1 MSRLLENLAAAKM
14 EEQAK
19 ALAAEQGLAW
29 VKPTLDPYASH
40 DLVEGLVRL
49 HAEPAPLTEAELAR
63 LDKLDASYDEHAAI
77 LEDEDSAEEAVAAA
91 EAAIEAIERECQEI
105 RARPPVI
112 APELKAEAGMIL
124 VLSRDGTPVLQ
135 PVFYGERQAEPA
147 EGDSGIEVVAG
158 EDGSDKRRTTLSK
171 RLVDELA
178 MQRRDILAL
187 HVASDPGLALD
198 IMVFTLADADTHDWR
213 ARAATTLR
221 APLPAGPIIGFEA
234 KDAPASSALAELR
247 SNLDESW
254 RAGEDAT
261 CRFDLFRALSDD
273 SRAAWLG
280 YVVARSLEASL
291 NMAGERQLPFQD
303 HLGSLIGIDMAQWW
317 RPTAANYFDRVS
329 KQVILDALTDVGGLE
344 LSSRFAA
351 VKKGDLAMSAERVF
365 AGTYITEVEVREK
378 ALSWVPEAM
387 RFASAA
393 PEAGEPKI
401 DATDAEPGVDTEHQ
415 SPRELAA

>member
-1 MSRLLENLAAAKM
+1 LGSS
-14 EEQAK
+14 
-19 ALAAEQGLAW
+19 
-29 VKPTLDPYASH
+29 PTLDPYASH

-49 HAEPAPLTEAELAR
+49 PTEPAPLSEAEVAR
-63 LDKLDASYDEHAAI
+63 LDELDASYDEHAAI

-112 APELKAEAGMIL
+112 APELKAEAGMVL
-124 VLSRDGTPVLQ
+124 VLARDGTPVLQ
-135 PVFYGERQAEPA
+135 PVFYGERQADPDA
-147 EGDSGIEVVAG
+147 NDGGIEVVPAD
-158 EDGSDKRRTTLSK
+158 DGSHKRRTTLSK

-178 MQRRDILAL
+178 MQRRDVLAL

-213 ARAATTLR
+213 ARPSTTLR
-221 APLPAGPIIGFEA
+221 APVPAGPIIGFEA
-234 KDAPASSALAELR
+234 KDAPACSALAELR
-247 SNLDESW
+247 SGLDESW
-254 RAGEDAT
+254 RAGDDAMS
-261 CRFDLFRALSDD
+261 RFDLFRALPDD

-291 NMAGERQLPFQD
+291 NMGGERQLPFQD
-303 HLGSLIGIDMAQWW
+303 HLGSQIGIDMAQWW

-378 ALSWVPEAM
+378 ALAWVPEVM
-387 RFASAA
+387 RFACPA
-393 PEAGEPKI
+393 PDAGEAEI
-401 DATDAEPGVDTEHQ
+401 DPARAEQGGDDEHQ